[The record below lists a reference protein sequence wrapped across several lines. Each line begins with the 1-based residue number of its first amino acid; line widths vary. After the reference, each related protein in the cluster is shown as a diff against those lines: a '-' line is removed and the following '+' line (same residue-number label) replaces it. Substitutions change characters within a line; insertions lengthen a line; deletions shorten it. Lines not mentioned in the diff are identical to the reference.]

1 MSRIHQ
7 QHGAVLA
14 ISLILL
20 FALVVLGI
28 AGSQVTSLE
37 EKMAGNLRQ
46 RNLAFQ
52 AAESALLDAELFLQG
67 NDSTLNLRLGDGP
80 FMRVADGE
88 VPVCSNGFCQRPVS
102 AQPDPPSGW
111 RSNGRCYRAA
121 INDRCT
127 NAASNDSDGIPL
139 VGQQPRYV
147 LELLSTDPSIPDGGP
162 CFATFRIT
170 AIGWGSDTNAEVRL
184 QSIYVLRATSC
195 L

>member
-1 MSRIHQ
+1 MSHIHQ
-7 QHGAVLA
+7 QRGAVLA

-52 AAESALLDAELFLQG
+52 AAESALLDAEAFLE
-67 NDSTLNLRLGDGP
+67 DDPDPLNLSAGP
-80 FMRVADGE
+80 FLRVADGE
-88 VPVCSNGFCQRPVS
+88 VPVCSNGLCQRPTV
-102 AQPDPPSGW
+102 AQQYPPSGW
-111 RSNGRCYRAA
+111 RNNGRCYRAA

-139 VGQQPRYV
+139 VAQQPRYV
-147 LELLSTDPSIPDGGP
+147 VELLRTEESPSDSSLY
-162 CFATFRIT
+162 ATFRIT
-170 AIGWGSDTNAEVRL
+170 AIGWGSDINAEVRL
-184 QSIYVLRATSC
+184 QSVYIVHKKDKYVL
-195 L
+195 

>member
-1 MSRIHQ
+1 MSPIQ
-7 QHGAVLA
+7 QQRGAVLA

-67 NDSTLNLRLGDGP
+67 DNSTLNLRLGDGP
-80 FMRVADGE
+80 FMRVANGQ
-88 VPVCSNGFCQRPVS
+88 PVCSNGLCQRPTV
-102 AQPDPPSGW
+102 AQQDPPSGW
-111 RSNGRCYRAA
+111 RNDGRCYRAA
-121 INDRCT
+121 INDRCS
-127 NAASNDSDGIPL
+127 NSASNDSDGIPL
-139 VGQQPRYV
+139 VAQQPRYV
-147 LELLSTDPSIPDGGP
+147 LELLNTDPSLVDGGP
-162 CFATFRIT
+162 CFATFRVT
-170 AIGWGSDTNAEVRL
+170 AIGWGGDINAEVRL
-184 QSIYVLRATSC
+184 QSIYILRATSC